1 MSRYRYNDKFL
12 NLSEEE
18 IEDDVELFYI
28 DLIDEIGF
36 DNVSNMDIEEVSML
50 YFTRYLEKSDDQPNE
65 NLN

>member
-50 YFTRYLEKSDDQPNE
+50 YFTRYLEKSDDQPSE